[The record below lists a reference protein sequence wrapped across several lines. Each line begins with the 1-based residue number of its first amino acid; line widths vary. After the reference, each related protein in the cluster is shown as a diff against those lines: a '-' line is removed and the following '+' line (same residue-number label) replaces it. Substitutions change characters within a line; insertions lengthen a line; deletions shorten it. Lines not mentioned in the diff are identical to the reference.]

1 MIVKYCP
8 SLGQGRVLNNK
19 GRRLCPHSTGHR
31 MPSRLRSE
39 SSLPSSLPQLAHI
52 RAGLLHFQGEGRNR
66 SKQNGPSPDGYG
78 GVTLAMLPHITTPFP
93 AHKKHWLRSGCP
105 CWCLLLLH
113 LQGWVQ
119 HIGRWVLTATLPTL
133 LPACPQVVPD
143 VPSFGLCRLQWLA
156 FPAPPC

>member
-19 GRRLCPHSTGHR
+19 GRRLCPHGTGHR

-39 SSLPSSLPQLAHI
+39 SSLPSSLPQLAHP

-66 SKQNGPSPDGYG
+66 NKQNGPSPDGYG

-93 AHKKHWLRSGCP
+93 SHKKHWLPLLVSSHTAPTGLGTAYRQMGSYSNSANP
-105 CWCLLLLH
+105 SSCL
-113 LQGWVQ
+113 
-119 HIGRWVLTATLPTL
+119 
-133 LPACPQVVPD
+133 PQVVPD

-156 FPAPPC
+156 FPAAPC